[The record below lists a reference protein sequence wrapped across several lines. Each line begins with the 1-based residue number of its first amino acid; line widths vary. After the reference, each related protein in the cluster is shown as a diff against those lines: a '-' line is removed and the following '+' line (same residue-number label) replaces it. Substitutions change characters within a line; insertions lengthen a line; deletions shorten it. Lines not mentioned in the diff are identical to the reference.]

1 MKEKKGHREIVRE
14 HTWIQQNASEIKIA
28 LQTLEKKR
36 DKLWKLAESIWE
48 HPEGPFQE
56 IKAARWT
63 AELLEEE
70 GFHVERQAGGVP
82 TAIRAWWGSGSP
94 VIGLLGE
101 YDALPG
107 MSQKVSADREPV
119 REGSY
124 GHGCGHN
131 LLAATTVGAAIGIK
145 EAMEQKKIP
154 GTVVFYGCPAE
165 EVLTGKPFMAR
176 GGCFKEL
183 DLALAWHPGRV
194 NRASASRS
202 CGCTGIKFHY
212 TGVTAHAAFDP
223 WNGRSALDAVSLLNT
238 GTEYMREHIRP
249 DVRIHYVITEGGV
262 APNIVPDKA
271 SVWYFVRA
279 LKMDTVEETAERL
292 IQAAKGAA
300 MMTDTELHIERLGG
314 CYPMM
319 GNRVLAD
326 VLEQALCLVGQEEW
340 TAQEKDFAKALNQ
353 KSEKQ
358 WLRAVKEYGLT
369 EETQLF
375 TGVAPV
381 AEETTFDSTD
391 VGDVAHLVPTG
402 FFTTAT
408 SSLGAPGHSWQ
419 VTACSGCS
427 IGEKGMLYGAKAMAA
442 AGLGLFLD
450 ETLRAHAKNEFD
462 AELNGEEYRCPVPE
476 ESPWHR

>member
-1 MKEKKGHREIVRE
+1 
-14 HTWIQQNASEIKIA
+14 
-28 LQTLEKKR
+28 
-36 DKLWKLAESIWE
+36 
-48 HPEGPFQE
+48 
-56 IKAARWT
+56 
-63 AELLEEE
+63 
-70 GFHVERQAGGVP
+70 
-82 TAIRAWWGSGSP
+82 
-94 VIGLLGE
+94 
-101 YDALPG
+101 
-107 MSQKVSADREPV
+107 
-119 REGSY
+119 
-124 GHGCGHN
+124 
-131 LLAATTVGAAIGIK
+131 
-145 EAMEQKKIP
+145 
-154 GTVVFYGCPAE
+154 
-165 EVLTGKPFMAR
+165 
-176 GGCFKEL
+176 
-183 DLALAWHPGRV
+183 
-194 NRASASRS
+194 
-202 CGCTGIKFHY
+202 
-212 TGVTAHAAFDP
+212 
-223 WNGRSALDAVSLLNT
+223 
-238 GTEYMREHIRP
+238 MREHIRP

-319 GNRVLAD
+319 GNHVLAD

-369 EETQLF
+369 EDTQLF

>member
-1 MKEKKGHREIVRE
+1 
-14 HTWIQQNASEIKIA
+14 
-28 LQTLEKKR
+28 
-36 DKLWKLAESIWE
+36 
-48 HPEGPFQE
+48 
-56 IKAARWT
+56 
-63 AELLEEE
+63 
-70 GFHVERQAGGVP
+70 
-82 TAIRAWWGSGSP
+82 
-94 VIGLLGE
+94 
-101 YDALPG
+101 
-107 MSQKVSADREPV
+107 
-119 REGSY
+119 
-124 GHGCGHN
+124 
-131 LLAATTVGAAIGIK
+131 
-145 EAMEQKKIP
+145 
-154 GTVVFYGCPAE
+154 
-165 EVLTGKPFMAR
+165 
-176 GGCFKEL
+176 
-183 DLALAWHPGRV
+183 
-194 NRASASRS
+194 
-202 CGCTGIKFHY
+202 
-212 TGVTAHAAFDP
+212 
-223 WNGRSALDAVSLLNT
+223 
-238 GTEYMREHIRP
+238 
-249 DVRIHYVITEGGV
+249 
-262 APNIVPDKA
+262 
-271 SVWYFVRA
+271 
-279 LKMDTVEETAERL
+279 
-292 IQAAKGAA
+292 
-300 MMTDTELHIERLGG
+300 
-314 CYPMM
+314 MM
-319 GNRVLAD
+319 GNHVLAD

-369 EETQLF
+369 EDTQLF